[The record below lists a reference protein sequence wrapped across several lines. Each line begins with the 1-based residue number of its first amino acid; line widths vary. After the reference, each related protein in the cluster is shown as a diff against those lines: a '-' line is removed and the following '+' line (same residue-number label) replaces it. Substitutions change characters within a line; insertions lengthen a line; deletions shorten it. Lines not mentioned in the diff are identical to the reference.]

1 MAGELGLSRESIGRI
16 KGELNGR
23 RLSTAHGR
31 KSKLNFTGDLQT
43 GSLASL
49 HAKLGPTP

>member
-1 MAGELGLSRESIGRI
+1 MGRI

-31 KSKLNFTGDLQT
+31 KSKSNFTGDLQT
-43 GSLASL
+43 GTSAPL
-49 HAKLGPTP
+49 HAKFGPAP